1 MIPEQY
7 GQLVRR
13 WLWLIV
19 ACVVGG
25 GLAGL
30 YVAPSFTGSTSSFA
44 SNVTLA
50 TSRYVSFSR
59 IVTAGK
65 ANFDDDAVIGDYTT
79 SLVTYA
85 GTPHFAARLQDAL
98 SGNGLAL
105 SAGDVKRKVII
116 TADPTL
122 FRIEIDASGA
132 TKKQAEMLASTA
144 ADVLATKAKDE
155 EDGVATELLATIEDK
170 RDDLTNRVH
179 VLEREKNEL
188 ERGAR
193 GRDPHVVDLEIH
205 AANEQLSELT
215 GQREQLLLARS
226 SSNPVVQVHAPETV
240 ETHHDAMPPRDLLLL
255 GALAG
260 LVAGWVL
267 ANLAERLVPSVAP
280 VATPAPAPAPASP
293 STRPRLPAET
303 LAMNDRL
310 RGMLARVAQLEQRAR
325 ALRDYTT
332 GTQPSHGGR

>member
-7 GQLVRR
+7 GQVVRR

-19 ACVVGG
+19 ACIVVG

-30 YVAPSFTGSTSSFA
+30 CAAPSFSGSTSSFT
-44 SNVTLA
+44 SNVTLV

-59 IVTAGK
+59 IVTAGE
-65 ANFDDDAVIGDYTT
+65 ANFDDGVIGDYTT

-98 SGNGLAL
+98 AEQGLRL
-105 SAGDVKRKVII
+105 SAGDVKRRVII
-116 TADPTL
+116 TAVPTL
-122 FRIEIDASGA
+122 FRIEIEASGT
-132 TKKQAEMLASTA
+132 TKEQAETIASTA
-144 ADVLATKAKDE
+144 ADVLSTKAKTDE
-155 EDGVATELLATIEDK
+155 DDVASQLTATLEEQ
-170 RDDLTNRVH
+170 RNDLTDRVR
-179 VLEREKNEL
+179 VLKKERDGL

-193 GRDPHVVDLEIH
+193 GRDPYIVDLEFR
-205 AANEQLSELT
+205 AASEQLRELT
-215 GQREQLLLARS
+215 NQRDHLLLARS
-226 SSNPVVQVHAPETV
+226 SSNPVVQVRAPETV
-240 ETHHDAMPPRDLLLL
+240 ETHQDAMPQRDLLLL

-267 ANLAERLVPSVAP
+267 ANVAERLVPSP
-280 VATPAPAPAPASP
+280 VPATTLPPAPAPD
-293 STRPRLPAET
+293 RPRLPVET
-303 LAMNDRL
+303 VAMNDRL

-332 GTQPSHGGR
+332 GTQPGHGGR